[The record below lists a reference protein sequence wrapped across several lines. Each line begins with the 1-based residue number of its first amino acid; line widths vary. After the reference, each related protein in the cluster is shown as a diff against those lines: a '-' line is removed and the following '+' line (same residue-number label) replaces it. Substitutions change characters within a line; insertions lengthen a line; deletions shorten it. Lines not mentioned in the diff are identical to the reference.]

1 MKTNNSKF
9 SFIPCFKYLMIVP
22 IVMAL
27 AAIIIGIIAGFNYDY
42 DYKNVSTFTVKFNT
56 TVTETEYDL
65 FEEEITKVVV
75 RYDLDDHRIS
85 RIGADAQNGILVEI
99 VNPENEHDAS
109 IEDLKLDLEENLFT
123 NLESELD
130 RSIYI
135 STTDTITNIPANS
148 CRLIWM
154 TALAVGCVLVVA
166 FLYSLIRYNLMAG
179 VSVVLSVLLALVM
192 LTSANIIF
200 RIPLN
205 TGFPIAYAV
214 ATLLCVIISIVINNG
229 LKPTVNDDQ
238 YAKFSNEERV
248 YSVVNC
254 RFIAMILVCLA
265 FIVLPLVIIAA
276 FSTISTLYTII
287 SVIVAMVI
295 SVFTSMFF
303 ASTIWSFWYNREKD
317 KMLKRRKVREQKKLE
332 NKDKTDEKIVV

>member
-9 SFIPCFKYLMIVP
+9 NFISYFKYLMIVP
-22 IVMAL
+22 VVMAL
-27 AAIIIGIIAGFNYDY
+27 AAMIIGLIAGFNYDY

-56 TVTETEYDL
+56 TVTEAEYDL

-85 RIGADAQNGILVEI
+85 RIGKDAQNGILVEI
-99 VNPENEHDAS
+99 VNPDNEHASS
-109 IEDLKLDLEENLFT
+109 IEDLKLELEENLYT
-123 NLESELD
+123 TLESQLD
-130 RSIYI
+130 RSIYV
-135 STTDTITNIPANS
+135 STTDTIVNVPTNS
-148 CRLIWM
+148 THMFWWSL
-154 TALAVGCVLVVA
+154 LAVGCVLVLA
-166 FLYSLIRYNLMAG
+166 FLYTLIRYNLMAG
-179 VSVVLSVLLALVM
+179 VSVVLSTLLALVM
-192 LTSANIIF
+192 LTSANVIF

-214 ATLLCVIISIVINNG
+214 ATLLCVIISLVINNG
-229 LKPTVNDDQ
+229 LKLTINDDQ
-238 YAKFSNEERV
+238 YSKFSNEERV

-254 RFIAMILVCLA
+254 RLIAMILVSLA
-265 FIVLPLVIIAA
+265 FVVLPLVLIAV

-287 SVIVAMVI
+287 SIIIGMVVA
-295 SVFTSMFF
+295 VFTSMFF
-303 ASTIWSFWYNREKD
+303 GPTIWSFWYNREKD